1 MKHFYFSFL
10 IANIILFGCN
20 KKTDETSAI
29 KTLIER
35 ETSTWRLGDI
45 KGHAD
50 CWQIQ
55 PYTRILVSTEEGV
68 TLDIPPNTIIN
79 PTPDIMGDKSVSV
92 NTNYK
97 ISVNGNSAWSS
108 HNQETTSTD
117 GIKSYSYEMR
127 MLEKINGQWKI
138 VGESVHHYKRK

>member
-1 MKHFYFSFL
+1 MKQFCLTFL
-10 IANIILFGCN
+10 IGSIILFSCN

-29 KTLIER
+29 QIVIER
-35 ETSTWRLGDI
+35 ETTTWRLGDI

-55 PYTRILVSTEEGV
+55 PYTRILVSTADGL

-92 NTNYK
+92 NKNYK

-108 HNQETTSTD
+108 HDQETTATD
-117 GIKSYSYEMR
+117 GTKSYSYEMR
-127 MLEKINGQWKI
+127 ILEKINGHWKI
-138 VGESVHHYKRK
+138 VGESVHHYKPK